1 MKIKTCKKVCS
12 YASEEGDLIFITNPI
27 FSYGDYL
34 FVFGDFDWKRVK
46 SFLKAIG
53 TSYRFDTAV
62 FKEILESENIQD
74 LIKDQYGFCT
84 EPKGSLGGVIYV
96 PNRDDSINVAY
107 HEIVHLVD
115 YIIQFSG
122 VSDDTEVRAV
132 LFDYYSKIIS
142 QYKSN

>member
-34 FVFGDFDWKRVK
+34 FIFGDFDWKRVNY
-46 SFLKAIG
+46 FLKAIG
-53 TSYRFDTAV
+53 TSYKFDTKV
-62 FKEILESENIQD
+62 FIDILEVDSIKD
-74 LIKDQYGFCT
+74 LIKEQYGFCT

-96 PNRDDSINVAY
+96 PTREDSITVTY

-115 YIIQFSG
+115 YIMQFSG
-122 VSDDTEVRAV
+122 ISDDTEVRAL

-142 QYKSN
+142 KYKSN